1 MPVFEASIGRN
12 CVLSDSILATTVSN
26 VTGPGVYRSKV
37 HDLNTEDDNTVN
49 TE

>member
-1 MPVFEASIGRN
+1 MPLFEASIGRN
-12 CVLSDSILATTVSN
+12 RVLSDSVLVATVSN

-37 HDLNTEDDNTVN
+37 HDLNTEDVNTVK

>member
-12 CVLSDSILATTVSN
+12 RVLSDIVLATTVSN
-26 VTGPGVYRSKV
+26 VTGVYRSKV
-37 HDLNTEDDNTVN
+37 HDLNPEDVNTVK